1 MSSHDSSNE
10 SGRKRTIDWMTLI
23 IMVIGLALALNAI
36 IAW

>member
-1 MSSHDSSNE
+1 MSTHDLPNAPR
-10 SGRKRTIDWMTLI
+10 GKRSIDWMTLI